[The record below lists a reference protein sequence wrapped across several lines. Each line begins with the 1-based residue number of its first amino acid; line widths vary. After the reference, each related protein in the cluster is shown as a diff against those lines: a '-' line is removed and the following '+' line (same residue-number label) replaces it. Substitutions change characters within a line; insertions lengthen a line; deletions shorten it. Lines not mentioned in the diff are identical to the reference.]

1 MNTMDYIKEYI
12 GQAESKIPILTDDV
26 YRYVEKHFPN
36 VKRNIINKYIAR
48 YAEENPTLV
57 RYAKGVYFKTVITP
71 FGATGINYSELI
83 KRVYL
88 QDGENV
94 IGYETG
100 PSYMNKIGLTTQ
112 MPQYTYLA
120 TGKNRARI
128 LEDTS
133 GLFFVKPII
142 EITKENYR
150 YLQFLDVLENRMN
163 VQIEAVNYC
172 EILRKVIEKYNLSF
186 ERLIGYAK
194 FYKNNK
200 VFMQLAE
207 LAQGV
212 NV

>member
-1 MNTMDYIKEYI
+1 MVLYCCEIFIIYYNIMTLGGLNMNTMDYIKEYI

-26 YRYVEKHFPN
+26 YRYVEKYFPN
-36 VKRNIINKYIAR
+36 VKKNIINKYIAR

-71 FGATGINYSELI
+71 FGSTGINYSELI

-120 TGKNRARI
+120 TGKN
-128 LEDTS
+128 
-133 GLFFVKPII
+133 
-142 EITKENYR
+142 
-150 YLQFLDVLENRMN
+150 
-163 VQIEAVNYC
+163 
-172 EILRKVIEKYNLSF
+172 
-186 ERLIGYAK
+186 
-194 FYKNNK
+194 
-200 VFMQLAE
+200 
-207 LAQGV
+207 
-212 NV
+212 